1 MTELHNTNCVEK
13 SLKTKAQKE
22 INTEVIQLSNDA
34 TVIMMKIEKES
45 NQTNLLMT
53 P

>member
-1 MTELHNTNCVEK
+1 
-13 SLKTKAQKE
+13 
-22 INTEVIQLSNDA
+22 LSNDA